1 MSVLN
6 TLQYKQC
13 LRILTLPKYNAFRT
27 DGTDLCNLET
37 RRKKIANGCKGSF
50 CQCKNK
56 KYLQI

>member
-37 RRKKIANGCKGSF
+37 RRKKIEGSF
-50 CQCKNK
+50 CQCKNQ